1 MTWSKKRIAAAAA
14 VTALAAAPA
23 VANADPGTPGV
34 HSAADAV
41 YGPGILGD
49 QPGGTVKA
57 TGVVSAPPTATQQS
71 SGAGG
76 NNVVSLPFT
85 GYAAGTVLLLG
96 LAMALAGA
104 YLRRKTRP
112 S

>member
-23 VANADPGTPGV
+23 IASADPGTPGV

-49 QPGGTVKA
+49 QPGGTKA
-57 TGVVSAPPTATQQS
+57 TDVVSSQGTPTPQATSTPQS
-71 SGAGG
+71 G
-76 NNVVSLPFT
+76 NVVSLPFT
-85 GYAAGTVLLLG
+85 GYAAGTVLLVG
-96 LAMALAGA
+96 LAMALVGA
-104 YLRRKTRP
+104 FLRRKTRP
-112 S
+112 N